1 MTVFYKY
8 QAAGNDFIII
18 DSTEAYSHGKGEQY
32 LSEWQACATRIC
44 HRRFGVGADGILL
57 VSRLM
62 GDNFDIK
69 VDIIN
74 SDGSLAEMCG
84 NGMRCVARY
93 LSDILSVSTG
103 AWRVETLGGI
113 QFIRLQA
120 SCEFPIEV
128 RMARVELGDELEV
141 EVSDGR
147 KFTGTSVSVGN
158 PHFVICVDAS
168 EDVHALAGRYGE
180 ELCKL
185 EIFREGANIEFT
197 KLTSVD
203 EAETAVYERGCGI
216 TMACGTGAVATS
228 GVWHKRYGMNEMI
241 IAMTGGRLK
250 IQTANES
257 RSKYIL
263 CGDASKVFEG
273 TV

>member
-128 RMARVELGDELEV
+128 RMARVELG
-141 EVSDGR
+141 GR
-147 KFTGTSVSVGN
+147 SLGWTKVYR
-158 PHFVICVDAS
+158 HEC
-168 EDVHALAGRYGE
+168 ECGE
-180 ELCKL
+180 STFC
-185 EIFREGANIEFT
+185 
-197 KLTSVD
+197 
-203 EAETAVYERGCGI
+203 
-216 TMACGTGAVATS
+216 
-228 GVWHKRYGMNEMI
+228 H
-241 IAMTGGRLK
+241 
-250 IQTANES
+250 
-257 RSKYIL
+257 L
-263 CGDASKVFEG
+263 CGRVGGCACVGGEIWRG
-273 TV
+273 VM